1 MEEYIKAQFRLIEC
15 YKGSSNK
22 EEAEENC
29 KQYSEKMIHLLNEER
44 AFEMKNVMEELWKK
58 YHKTQKYYQ
67 PNY

>member
-44 AFEMKNVMEELWKK
+44 AFGMKNVMEELKD
-58 YHKTQKYYQ
+58 
-67 PNY
+67 